1 MQYRRAGIG
10 KDREF
15 RPLFSLFA
23 GDFDRSL
30 LEVEPLSESGTRCKR
45 IGRQADPDFT
55 QFQQAARFTPRIGPG
70 EVEQQVARR
79 FHPQVDSQ
87 FAVAQRHGPR
97 SIGGGR
103 APHHI
108 VVADGLGLRKTGESE
123 DQVQEKKIKNNRPD
137 IHRKSGLKIN
147 GVKNYIGACR
157 V

>member
-23 GDFDRSL
+23 GDFDRFL

-70 EVEQQVARR
+70 EVEQQVA
-79 FHPQVDSQ
+79 
-87 FAVAQRHGPR
+87 
-97 SIGGGR
+97 
-103 APHHI
+103 
-108 VVADGLGLRKTGESE
+108 
-123 DQVQEKKIKNNRPD
+123 
-137 IHRKSGLKIN
+137 
-147 GVKNYIGACR
+147 
-157 V
+157 